1 MKNQADSLRL
11 LVQSMKEDLEAQI
24 DGQEKHTKVITIAS
38 GKGGVGKSSFAV
50 NLSLALSEFRQK
62 VILLDADLGL
72 ANIDVILG
80 ISPPYNLSQVIRGEK
95 SVSEVIY
102 NGPKGIKIIPGGT
115 GMYELANLQ
124 EWQLVNFLTKLS
136 HLDGTAD
143 FFIIDAS
150 AGLSKSV
157 LSFALAADEIIIVT
171 TGEPTALTDAYGMIK
186 TIRQQRYNGRVKLV
200 VNRIIDA
207 AEGVAVYKKL
217 EIAVNRFLK
226 YSLDYLGPI
235 REDPKVGQ
243 AINEQSPLVLTY
255 PHAPA
260 SQDILTI
267 AASMSK
273 QEYHPNPHNGL
284 KGFFSRVAEYFR

>member
-24 DGQEKHTKVITIAS
+24 EGQEKHTKVITIAS
-38 GKGGVGKSSFAV
+38 GKGGVGKSNFAV
-50 NLSLALSEFRQK
+50 NLSLALAEFRQK

-80 ISPPYNLSQVIRGEK
+80 ISPPYNLSQVIKGEK

-102 NGPKGIKIIPGGT
+102 NGPRGIKVIPGGT

-124 EWQLVNFLTKLS
+124 EWQLVSFLNKLS

-143 FFIIDAS
+143 YFIIDTS
-150 AGLSKSV
+150 AGLSKTV
-157 LSFALAADEIIIVT
+157 LSFSLAADEIVIIT
-171 TGEPTALTDAYGMIK
+171 TGEPTAMTDAYGMIK
-186 TIRQQRYNGRVKLV
+186 TIRQQRYNGKVKLV
-200 VNRIIDA
+200 VNRIADA
-207 AEGVAVYKKL
+207 NEGTVVYKKL
-217 EIAVNRFLK
+217 ETATNRFLK

-243 AINEQSPLVLTY
+243 AINEQSPLVVTY
-255 PHAPA
+255 PNAPA
-260 SQDILTI
+260 AQDILAI
-267 AASMSK
+267 AASLA
-273 QEYHPNPHNGL
+273 QHEFRPGPHKGL